1 MENKSTADFL
11 LNFHQVQKGKWWGT
25 IQLAGLFPELTLQ
38 ELVFLC
44 CKYYSIF
51 LDRYMRPRVCWGFL
65 YSFELFRFAE
75 GMGISLGMSLFNYA

>member
-25 IQLAGLFPELTLQ
+25 IQLAGHFPELTLQ

-51 LDRYMRPRVCWGFL
+51 LDR
-65 YSFELFRFAE
+65 
-75 GMGISLGMSLFNYA
+75 

>member
-11 LNFHQVQKGKWWGT
+11 VNFHQVQKGKWWGT

-38 ELVFLC
+38 ELVFLY

-51 LDRYMRPRVCWGFL
+51 LL
-65 YSFELFRFAE
+65 QQEASAL
-75 GMGISLGMSLFNYA
+75 